1 MMNNVNTIST
11 PAAAPAAA
19 PTAVAP
25 TSTGSVNMQP
35 QTNKQAYDNERLFVL
50 SHPSMNLI
58 EITVLRELN
67 KQFPKFFALLM
78 FVPGKPDNSKQSG
91 RTYVMDKKE
100 FIKFSIA
107 ELFQLAYALEEA
119 AVAGTSDFIKFADT
133 SKFKGGEQVVK
144 KVTVNAVN
152 NGGKIKVY
160 VNYVNNTSGANI
172 ATTFSKWDAIGF
184 ANEIRAIAERVTI
197 MQAKFKA
204 DNG

>member
-1 MMNNVNTIST
+1 MMNGNIPNIPTAPQTGAPVT
-11 PAAAPAAA
+11 AAPQSNAQ
-19 PTAVAP
+19 
-25 TSTGSVNMQP
+25 G
-35 QTNKQAYDNERLFVL
+35 YDNERLFVL

-119 AVAGTSDFIKFADT
+119 AIAGASDFIKFADT
-133 SKFKGGEQVVK
+133 SKFKGGESQIK
-144 KVTVNAVN
+144 KVTVSATN
-152 NGGKIKVY
+152 NSGKVKIY
-160 VNYVNNTSGANI
+160 VNYVNNSTNANI
-172 ATTFSKWDAIGF
+172 ATTFTKWDAIGF
-184 ANEIRAIAERVTI
+184 ANEIRSVAEKAAC
-197 MQAKFKA
+197 MEAEFKA
-204 DNG
+204 KKNG